1 MNNSSSSQLL
11 LPLPLD
17 DQFRLDNFVA
27 VDLPRRAA
35 LAALCSR
42 PPVALLV
49 GAPQS
54 GLSHL
59 LQAFAAEQNGAIYL
73 PLGQFAEFAPNE
85 VLAGLEDSSWL
96 LLDDIDAVWNQPDWS
111 EALFALYN
119 VCRDKGVSWLSAS
132 HMPLTENTPE
142 LADLRSRL
150 GSGLLFHWSS
160 YSDLQL
166 GELLIERAARRGLT
180 LTKELVNY
188 LLSRLQR
195 HPAALMRALERLDE
209 HSLQTGR
216 ALTKPMAKEALGL

>member
-1 MNNSSSSQLL
+1 MTNNNSSQLL

-17 DQFRLDNFVA
+17 DQFSLDNFVA
-27 VDLPRRAA
+27 VDLSRRAA
-35 LAALCSR
+35 LAALGSQ

-49 GAPQS
+49 GAAQS

-59 LQAFAAEQNGAIYL
+59 LQAFAAEHKGAIYL
-73 PLGQFAEFAPNE
+73 PLRQFAEFPPSA
-85 VLAGLEDSSWL
+85 VLAGLEESSWL
-96 LLDDIDAVWNQPDWS
+96 LLDDIDAVWNRPDWS

-119 VCRDKGVSWLSAS
+119 SCRDRGASWLSAS
-132 HMPLTENTPE
+132 HTPLAEQSPV

-160 YSDLQL
+160 YSDVQL
-166 GELLIERAARRGLT
+166 GELLIERAGRRGLT
-180 LTKELVNY
+180 LTQELVAY

-195 HPAALMRALERLDE
+195 HPAALMAALERLDE

-216 ALTKPMAKEALGL
+216 ALTKPMARQALGL